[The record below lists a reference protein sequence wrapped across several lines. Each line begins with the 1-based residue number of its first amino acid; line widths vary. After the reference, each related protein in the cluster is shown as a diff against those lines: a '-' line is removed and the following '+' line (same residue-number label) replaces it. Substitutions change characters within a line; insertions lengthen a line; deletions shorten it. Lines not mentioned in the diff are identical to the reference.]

1 MHDMPGILIAT
12 HGGIGADG
20 AIRVGSRLAERLGL
34 AAHALVIYEPP
45 SMVDVGV
52 MRPYIT
58 TPAEEEQVRGALLD
72 AVVEQLRRCQ
82 VTNVTP
88 AVRSGFIVWE
98 TVTAARAAGAD
109 LIVTGLGPH
118 DLTAR
123 ALGGETALRLAQD
136 ASTPVLAVP
145 PDATA
150 IPRRALAAID
160 FSPTSLRAAQVVAGW
175 LRTGDELHLAHVAPP
190 PARDQLDGL
199 TRDLV
204 LAPGVVRSTAELAG
218 SPATALLDHA
228 GRIGADVIALGS
240 HGYGLWKRLLLGSV
254 ASKVI
259 RLATTSVLVVPVA

>member
-1 MHDMPGILIAT
+1 MPAILIAT
-12 HGGIGADG
+12 HGGVGADG
-20 AIRVGSRLAERLGL
+20 AIRVGSRLAERLGV
-34 AAHALVIYEPP
+34 AAHAVIVYEPP
-45 SMVDVGV
+45 SVVDVGALL
-52 MRPYIT
+52 PYMTI
-58 TPAEEEQVRGALLD
+58 PAEEERVRGALLD

-98 TVTAARAAGAD
+98 TVTAARAVGAD
-109 LIVTGLGPH
+109 LIVAGLGPH

-145 PDATA
+145 ADAAA
-150 IPRRALAAID
+150 IPRRALVAVD
-160 FSPTSLRAAQVVAGW
+160 FSPTSLRAAHVVAGW
-175 LRTGDELHLAHVAPP
+175 LRAGDELHLAHVAPP
-190 PARDQLDGL
+190 PAQDRLDAL
-199 TRDLV
+199 RRDL
-204 LAPGVVRSTAELAG
+204 AISPGVVMSTTELAG
-218 SPATALLDHA
+218 SPASALLDDA
-228 GRIGADVIALGS
+228 GRTGADVIALGS